1 MGLRT
6 VRLDDED
13 EALLEKLREQT
24 GESISEVLRRGLRS
38 YNTSVNGI
46 RLGSGKSTT
55 VGEAFRRIMDRYD
68 DQPADATQDE
78 ERGTLPP
85 RRYKEA
91 LVAAIRERHAQ

>member
-13 EALLEKLREQT
+13 EALLEKLRQQT

-46 RLGSGKSTT
+46 RLGGRRDETPY
-55 VGEAFRRIMDRYD
+55 EAYRRIMRRHEEE
-68 DQPADATQDE
+68 PAGPLGVDE
-78 ERGTLPP
+78 LGPLP
-85 RRYKEA
+85 RRPYKERVRA
-91 LVAAIRERHAQ
+91 VIRERHGL